1 MEYIEMKDRL
11 DAEGFGKRSVPQG
24 LGKEQADAEKIKKN
38 NFMGESQKHISYEQ
52 KQLLEL
58 EKQ

>member
-1 MEYIEMKDRL
+1 MKDRL